1 MLLKK
6 AIPKAVCC
14 SELLL
19 LGAACCLLA
28 ESYTRNWLLKMYI
41 SNRLLSQIT
50 GCLLAGVAAAQVWAG
65 GGVGRSFLK
74 LDAKNPHL
82 KQAKLLLLGAAYC
95 LLAAVAAAKVWG
107 KPDLGLGQQGIRRWK
122 PDSFSFLNSLFHQLE
137 VKGPSGPW
145 LLSPDLNAKK
155 PVSTWLQLA
164 IEIPSNISP
173 DLASLCLHRV
183 IKL

>member
-50 GCLLAGVAAAQVWAG
+50 GCLLAGVAAAQV
-65 GGVGRSFLK
+65 
-74 LDAKNPHL
+74 
-82 KQAKLLLLGAAYC
+82 
-95 LLAAVAAAKVWG
+95 
-107 KPDLGLGQQGIRRWK
+107 
-122 PDSFSFLNSLFHQLE
+122 
-137 VKGPSGPW
+137 
-145 LLSPDLNAKK
+145 
-155 PVSTWLQLA
+155 
-164 IEIPSNISP
+164 
-173 DLASLCLHRV
+173 
-183 IKL
+183 